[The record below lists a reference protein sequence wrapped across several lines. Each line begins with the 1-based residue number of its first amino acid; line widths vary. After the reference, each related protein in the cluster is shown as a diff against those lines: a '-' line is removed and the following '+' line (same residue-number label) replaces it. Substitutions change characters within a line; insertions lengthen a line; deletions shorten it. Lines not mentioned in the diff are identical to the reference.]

1 MLVLPSTLLLNG
13 TLFLYS
19 LFAAHCRGRSYDRR
33 YSRSRSPLYS
43 RGRSP
48 SRSYSRCVL
57 SPCIL
62 VIQYRLTH
70 FSLTQ
75 FKFAWLIGL
84 FHLQIPNTG
93 LESGP
98 TPAHLLTADQEAGAP
113 TRRNTADPHEERGLS
128 LLPDE
133 VVLMSS

>member
-1 MLVLPSTLLLNG
+1 MIGG
-13 TLFLYS
+13 TLALGP
-19 LFAAHCRGRSYDRR
+19 LFILGVVLLPAA
-33 YSRSRSPLYS
+33 
-43 RGRSP
+43 
-48 SRSYSRCVL
+48 
-57 SPCIL
+57 
-62 VIQYRLTH
+62 
-70 FSLTQ
+70 TQ
-75 FKFAWLIGL
+75 GL